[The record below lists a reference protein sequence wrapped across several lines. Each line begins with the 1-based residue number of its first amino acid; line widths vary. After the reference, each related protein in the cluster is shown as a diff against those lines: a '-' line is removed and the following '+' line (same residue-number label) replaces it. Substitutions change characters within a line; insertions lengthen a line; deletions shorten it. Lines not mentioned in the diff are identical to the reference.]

1 MYVCVCVYAHD
12 PECESQESQTGFITL
27 QTGPLWFRENHPNSI
42 NSCRSNA
49 MSPLSFFHPLRSPH
63 FSTSTASTH
72 FFDAFLLLLPLSVH
86 HNTHRRKEVPRV
98 HTQARRTLFSSSSS
112 FSFSGAPQ
120 QPSHCPFTL
129 SALCSK
135 ENKPV
140 EKNTKDRKTA
150 TGFWGIAE
158 SLSFSS
164 SPFNLVNVSCST
176 HVFGPSTSVF
186 KVLPGHR
193 NFGNTSELEAGRGQ
207 YS

>member
-1 MYVCVCVYAHD
+1 MCVCVCAHD

-72 FFDAFLLLLPLSVH
+72 FLTP
-86 HNTHRRKEVPRV
+86 
-98 HTQARRTLFSSSSS
+98 SS
-112 FSFSGAPQ
+112 FSSHYLSTTSHTGEKKCHACTHRHAGRSFPPPPPSLPPHCVSAPQ

-150 TGFWGIAE
+150 TGFGGIAE

-176 HVFGPSTSVF
+176 HVFGPSTSVL
-186 KVLPGHR
+186 KI
-193 NFGNTSELEAGRGQ
+193 
-207 YS
+207 